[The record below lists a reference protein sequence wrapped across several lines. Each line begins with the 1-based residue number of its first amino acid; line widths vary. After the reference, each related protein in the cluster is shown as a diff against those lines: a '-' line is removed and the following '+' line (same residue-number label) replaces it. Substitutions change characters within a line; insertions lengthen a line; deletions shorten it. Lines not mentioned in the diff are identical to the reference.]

1 MRIDERTEA
10 VEYASYK
17 WAYIFIT
24 FALFI
29 DVIYRGA
36 MRNEAA
42 WDLMALAVAAAAVS
56 TIYQARQNTVRLD
69 SGALGLRCGLGCSLH
84 RSLVSISSP
93 TLTRVMWIPYGSR
106 RGIPLVPSS
115 Y

>member
-56 TIYQARQNTVRLD
+56 TIYQARQKTL
-69 SGALGLRCGLGCSLH
+69 SGWIAVLLVCGAGLVAAFIAALYQFHLLH
-84 RSLVSISSP
+84 
-93 TLTRVMWIPYGSR
+93 
-106 RGIPLVPSS
+106 
-115 Y
+115 